1 MMVDV
6 LPTEVADLS
15 SLRSY
20 PESDSDDI
28 INDIYLSS
36 SEDMDICGMDKLV
49 CSYLDNLTIFFFNSY
64 IEICET
70 KSTSVKV
77 RIKQNRINPPL

>member
-6 LPTEVADLS
+6 LLIEVADLS

-20 PESDSDDI
+20 FEFDSDDI
-28 INDIYLSS
+28 INDIYLFS

-49 CSYLDNLTIFFFNSY
+49 CLYLDNLIIFFFLIY
-64 IEICET
+64 I
-70 KSTSVKV
+70 
-77 RIKQNRINPPL
+77 

>member
-1 MMVDV
+1 MDV

-20 PESDSDDI
+20 PESDSDSDDI

-36 SEDMDICGMDKLV
+36 TEAMDVSGMDKLV
-49 CSYLDNLTIFFFNSY
+49 RPFSNKIF
-64 IEICET
+64 
-70 KSTSVKV
+70 
-77 RIKQNRINPPL
+77 

>member
-64 IEICET
+64 RICET
-70 KSTSVKV
+70 ESTSV
-77 RIKQNRINPPL
+77 RNRMKQNRINPPL

>member
-1 MMVDV
+1 MVDV

-20 PESDSDDI
+20 PESDSDSDDI

-36 SEDMDICGMDKLV
+36 TEAMDVSGMDKLV
-49 CSYLDNLTIFFFNSY
+49 RPFSNK
-64 IEICET
+64 ICWMH
-70 KSTSVKV
+70 
-77 RIKQNRINPPL
+77 

>member
-1 MMVDV
+1 MVDV

-20 PESDSDDI
+20 PESDSDSDDI

-36 SEDMDICGMDKLV
+36 TEAMDVSGMDKLV
-49 CSYLDNLTIFFFNSY
+49 RPFSNKIFWMH
-64 IEICET
+64 
-70 KSTSVKV
+70 
-77 RIKQNRINPPL
+77 

>member
-6 LPTEVADLS
+6 LLIEVADLS

-20 PESDSDDI
+20 FEFDSDDI
-28 INDIYLSS
+28 INDIYLFS

-49 CSYLDNLTIFFFNSY
+49 CLYLDNLIIFFF
-64 IEICET
+64 
-70 KSTSVKV
+70 
-77 RIKQNRINPPL
+77 

>member
-49 CSYLDNLTIFFFNSY
+49 CSYLDNSKKKFFQF
-64 IEICET
+64 I
-70 KSTSVKV
+70 
-77 RIKQNRINPPL
+77 